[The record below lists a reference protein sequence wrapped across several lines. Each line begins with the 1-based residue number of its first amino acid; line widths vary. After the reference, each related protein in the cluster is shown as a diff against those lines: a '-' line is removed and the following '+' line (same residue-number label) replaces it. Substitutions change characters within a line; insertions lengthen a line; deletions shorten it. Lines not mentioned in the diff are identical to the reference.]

1 MKPITREELDRWKQL
16 AEAATAGPWE
26 AQLIDDTAHEIWIE
40 GSGFYCRRYPP
51 HTYKPERL
59 RELLSNAEFIAAARD
74 AVPRLVAEVERLT
87 GVRVPEL
94 LHRISEQRE
103 EILTAF
109 VAKYGCGPDEC
120 EQVVQRSPDGEK
132 YWVRLR
138 KRGEE

>member
-1 MKPITREELDRWKQL
+1 MKPITREELDHWKQL

-26 AQLIDDTAHEIWIE
+26 VVEYEAGVFIMFSD
-40 GSGFYCRRYPP
+40 GFDSSSMGTGDAR
-51 HTYKPERL
+51 
-59 RELLSNAEFIAAARD
+59 FIAAARD

-87 GVRVPEL
+87 GARVPEL
-94 LHRISEQRE
+94 LRQISEQRE

-138 KRGEE
+138 AKQVPQYQDRPDTNPA